1 MAIHVVR
8 YANVSKQ
15 AMLLDAVNVGPL
27 KWCVCRCDLCLL
39 VHEGMNNI
47 SNIKVQ
53 LKTRSGNVNIGRWT
67 STNRN

>member
-1 MAIHVVR
+1 MGIHVLR

-15 AMLLDAVNVGPL
+15 AMLLVAVNVGPL
-27 KWCVCRCDLCLL
+27 KWRICRCDLCLL

-53 LKTRSGNVNIGRWT
+53 LNTCSGNANIGQWT